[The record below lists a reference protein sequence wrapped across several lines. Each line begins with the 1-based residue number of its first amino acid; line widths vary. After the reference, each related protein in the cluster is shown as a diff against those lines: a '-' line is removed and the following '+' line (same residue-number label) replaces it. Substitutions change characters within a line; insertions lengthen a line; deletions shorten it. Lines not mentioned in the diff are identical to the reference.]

1 MSFFGFI
8 LLLIIAAICGGIGQS
23 IGGYKIGS
31 GGCLMSAGVGF
42 IGAIIGSWISRELDL
57 PKLWSVTIDGEP
69 FPIIWSI
76 IGAAI
81 FTGILGA
88 LLKGKS
94 TES

>member
-1 MSFFGFI
+1 
-8 LLLIIAAICGGIGQS
+8 
-23 IGGYKIGS
+23 
-31 GGCLMSAGVGF
+31 MSAGVGF

>member
-1 MSFFGFI
+1 
-8 LLLIIAAICGGIGQS
+8 
-23 IGGYKIGS
+23 
-31 GGCLMSAGVGF
+31 MSAGVGF

-94 TES
+94 KES